1 MSTNEQ
7 PVASARSNGIKAR
20 LRNRLKRSAEPSLEL
35 LEARLARRII
45 DTVRQE
51 LAETREELHADLATL
66 VELTVEL
73 ERIASRLEAS
83 GARDPG

>member
-7 PVASARSNGIKAR
+7 PAASTRSNGIKAR

-35 LEARLARRII
+35 LEARLARRIM

-66 VELTVEL
+66 VELTAEL